1 MVRISKQV
9 VSNADLNVSVFIE
22 HYELPVS
29 LSKLA
34 YRDPDFMKL
43 VISIYRDYYNEGPL
57 LAVPGSPWNS
67 RERPLT
73 RNNTFHAGE
82 NQYTVFISA

>member
-1 MVRISKQV
+1 MVRLSKQV

-34 YRDPDFMKL
+34 YRDPGLMQL
-43 VISIYRDYYNEGPL
+43 VISIYRDYYNEGRL
-57 LAVPGSPWNS
+57 LAESTS
-67 RERPLT
+67 SQKHDERLLSG
-73 RNNTFHAGE
+73 NCLAIG
-82 NQYTVFISA
+82 

>member
-1 MVRISKQV
+1 MVRRSKQV

-34 YRDPDFMKL
+34 YGTQFYIAA
-43 VISIYRDYYNEGPL
+43 VYISLLDQCHQGPQRAVFRLFDCPSERLL
-57 LAVPGSPWNS
+57 LAEAV
-67 RERPLT
+67 
-73 RNNTFHAGE
+73 
-82 NQYTVFISA
+82 

>member
-34 YRDPDFMKL
+34 YRDPDLMQL
-43 VISIYRDYYNEGPL
+43 VISIYRDYYSEGPL
-57 LAVPGSPWNS
+57 LAVLRSSPQRIKW
-67 RERPLT
+67 PLT
-73 RNNTFHAGE
+73 R
-82 NQYTVFISA
+82 I

>member
-9 VSNADLNVSVFIE
+9 VSNAALNVSVFIE

-34 YRDPDFMKL
+34 YRNPD
-43 VISIYRDYYNEGPL
+43 S
-57 LAVPGSPWNS
+57 
-67 RERPLT
+67 T
-73 RNNTFHAGE
+73 
-82 NQYTVFISA
+82 